1 MAILLSNEI
10 MNAVKQELKTATDSV
25 QIITAYCKLGTIEQ
39 LNDVINKV
47 VTDKRI
53 MLRFRMDDILKGST
67 DFNVAE
73 YCLNQGWDV
82 YIRFDLHAKTYIID
96 NKRGVIGSA
105 NATKSGLSD
114 GNNGNVE
121 MGTLTDIEPKDKQKI
136 EALYKDAIRVDRDL
150 LAKMKKQIEEQK
162 TDEKVKAAKWNED
175 IYGLFIPTVDALFTH
190 ELPEKD
196 EYNVGD
202 YIDFLEIKYT
212 NVDEVRDAF
221 RKSRVYK
228 WLTNELKKNNGEMR
242 FGAVSSA
249 LHDAIVNDPK
259 PYRKDVKNMQIKLY
273 SFIKTISIEE
283 LVIDKFNYSEIL
295 IFKE

>member
-67 DFNVAE
+67 DFDVVE

-273 SFIKTISIEE
+273 SFIKTLAIEE
-283 LVIDKFNYSEIL
+283 LVIAKYNYSEIL
-295 IFKE
+295 LLK